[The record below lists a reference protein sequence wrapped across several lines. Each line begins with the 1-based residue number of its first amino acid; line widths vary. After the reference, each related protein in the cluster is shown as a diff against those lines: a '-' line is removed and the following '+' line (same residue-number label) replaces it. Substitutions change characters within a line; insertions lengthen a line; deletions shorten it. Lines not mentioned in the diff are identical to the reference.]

1 MVSALYNFLTS
12 AVVLDLVATARAMGR
27 SARACSSTNSPLR
40 TIKTFLTGDGD
51 ALEGAI
57 LVLNIL
63 MDRILAHLLLRF
75 LRCSARI
82 KL

>member
-1 MVSALYNFLTS
+1 MVLALYNFLTS
-12 AVVLDLVATARAMGR
+12 AVVLDLVATARAMSL

-63 MDRILAHLLLRF
+63 MDRMLAPLLLKF
-75 LRCSARI
+75 ARCTTRI
-82 KL
+82 K

>member
-12 AVVLDLVATARAMGR
+12 AVVLDLVDTARAMGR

-40 TIKTFLTGDGD
+40 TIKTFLIGDGD

-75 LRCSARI
+75 FEM
-82 KL
+82 

>member
-27 SARACSSTNSPLR
+27 SARACLSTNSPLR
-40 TIKTFLTGDGD
+40 TIKTFLIGDGD

-63 MDRILAHLLLRF
+63 MDRMLAPLLLRF
-75 LRCSARI
+75 FRCTARI
-82 KL
+82 K